1 MNQTLDVVIG
11 PCSMVETD
19 AMQHALAKVGA
30 RTRSCAGPQDMRHA
44 QAVVVPWSACS
55 WRGAQRYAELGLA
68 EALVERIKAGRPTL
82 VVGTAMQMIGLGCA
96 EEGRR
101 GLAALDLHSELGDRA
116 PEACAWQQV
125 WSATESSPVPNG
137 RYAFQRRYRATRPP
151 PGWACTVSDAEGLQL
166 ASLERGAV
174 LVTQFRPELSGA
186 AGLEVLLRWC
196 NRSRPVLR
204 LQEELAPASPL
215 NAA

>member
-1 MNQTLDVVIG
+1 MRGVCESTAT
-11 PCSMVETD
+11 SMVLICSLRSES
-19 AMQHALAKVGA
+19 ALACLPLA
-30 RTRSCAGPQDMRHA
+30 PSSERTAPDRKTPYIPHTPSTT
-44 QAVVVPWSACS
+44 AVKTSKPD
-55 WRGAQRYAELGLA
+55 LML
-68 EALVERIKAGRPTL
+68 EAYTPPHTIR
-82 VVGTAMQMIGLGCA
+82 M
-96 EEGRR
+96 
-101 GLAALDLHSELGDRA
+101 GLAALDLHSELGDRV
-116 PEACAWQQV
+116 PEACAWQHV
-125 WSATESSPVPNG
+125 WSATESSPVPT
-137 RYAFQRRYRATRPP
+137 TRPP

-174 LVTQFRPELSGA
+174 LITQFRPELSGA